1 MKERIKRIRT
11 EAKLTQ
17 AEFGK
22 KIGTEG
28 NTITNY
34 ESGNRTPKQAIL
46 TAICK
51 EFDIC
56 MEWLKDGTGPMH
68 PIRDRKEEITYLFG
82 KAMREGNEKRMAL
95 LSLGLNL
102 TPEQVDLLAQ
112 MALQLAA
119 EIQNSKKPES

>member
-82 KAMREGNEKRMAL
+82 KAMKEGNANRMAF
-95 LSLGLNL
+95 LSIGLRM
-102 TPEQVDLLAQ
+102 TPEQVEQWAQ
-112 MALQLAA
+112 MFLEVAA

>member
-82 KAMREGNEKRMAL
+82 KAMKEGNANRMAF
-95 LSLGLNL
+95 LSIGLRM
-102 TPEQVDLLAQ
+102 TPEQVEQWAQ
-112 MALQLAA
+112 MFLEVAA
-119 EIQNSKKPES
+119 ELQKEKKPES